1 MVNLFSL
8 ILFVCLFV
16 CYYQVQHLKDL
27 DKLVIILYEV
37 ESPTLTGDIKMK
49 FYSSNPVSYCNY
61 CVFQCSMA
69 NL

>member
-8 ILFVCLFV
+8 ILFV

-49 FYSSNPVSYCNY
+49 FYSSNPVSYNCNY
-61 CVFQCSMA
+61 SVFQCSMA